1 MEFLDLILPD
11 YQRGLFQK
19 LASDLLFT
27 PKKLEGII
35 KTPTRTQVLIGKK
48 NQLSIRKYISIN
60 NHEWR

>member
-27 PKKLEGII
+27 PKKLEGIV
-35 KTPTRTQVLIGKK
+35 KTPTRTQVLIEKKKK
-48 NQLSIRKYISIN
+48 NNFLLEN
-60 NHEWR
+60 TFL